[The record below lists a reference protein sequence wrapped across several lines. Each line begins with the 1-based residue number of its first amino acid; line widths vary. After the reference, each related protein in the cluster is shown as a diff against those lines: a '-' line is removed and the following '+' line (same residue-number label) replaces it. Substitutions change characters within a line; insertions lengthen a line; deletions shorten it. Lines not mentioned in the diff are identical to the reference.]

1 MLPHSKEE
9 LKAVYKKYVTEETNL
24 GKMSQVKS
32 EYTCVH
38 PQMLTLPRDVR
49 KSHKR
54 QEVGFAFSPAK
65 REKNNNKKRVLQ

>member
-32 EYTCVH
+32 AYTCVH

-49 KSHKR
+49 KSHK
-54 QEVGFAFSPAK
+54 
-65 REKNNNKKRVLQ
+65 